1 MRKLLFSL
9 AAAGAALAIAS
20 PASAQYYQGQPYG
33 APYGNAYG
41 YQNNWGVTR
50 SLQQRLNNIER
61 QIHRLD
67 RRDRIRD
74 RSADR
79 LRYEAA
85 DLHRRLF
92 DRSRNGLSP
101 REAQDISVRIQRLE
115 QRVQWAMN
123 QGGYGR
129 YGYNGYQGQ
138 WSDRDRDGRNDR
150 WEDDQGYRRDR

>member
-1 MRKLLFSL
+1 MRKFVISL

-20 PASAQYYQGQPYG
+20 PASAQYYQGQPQIVRG

-41 YQNNWGVTR
+41 YQNNFGMVR
-50 SLQQRLNNIER
+50 ELQQRLNNVER
-61 QIHRLD
+61 QINRLD

-79 LRYEAA
+79 LRAEAA
-85 DLHRRLF
+85 DLHRRLW
-92 DRSRNGLSP
+92 DRSRNGLDR
-101 REAQDISVRIQRLE
+101 REAGDIIYRLQRLE
-115 QRVQWAMN
+115 QRVQIAMN
-123 QGGYGR
+123 QTGR
-129 YGYNGYQGQ
+129 YGYNNGQ